1 MTLDLKSVRFPTEAD
16 ITTRVSTGTGG
27 TEANGTSYAGQ
38 VSADGRYVVF
48 ESDASNLVGGDTND
62 RSDIFRKDLT
72 TGEIVRVSA
81 AADGHQADKGS
92 FNASV
97 SADGRYVMFETD
109 ATNLVAGDTNG
120 LFDVFRKDLVTGEIT
135 IVSTD
140 SAAAQANGAS
150 AGGRIS
156 IDGRH
161 AVFESYAK
169 NLVTGDTNDSSD
181 VFYKDLVTGVVTL
194 VSQTADGNQG
204 DKGSYSSQTS
214 ADGRYIVFE
223 SDATNLVAGDT
234 NLDTDIFRKDLVTG
248 EIVRVSLGANG
259 EGGNVGSYHAQ
270 LSADGRYVVFDSLA
284 DNLVAG
290 DTNLQTDIFRKDL
303 LTGEV
308 VRVSVTA
315 DGTQVGNSSYNA
327 QISPDGR
334 FVLFESDSS
343 DLVPDDPNIM
353 PGVFRKDLV
362 TGEVVRVSST
372 LDGTPVDN
380 SSFSGRFS
388 ADGRFVM
395 FESSA
400 TNLVAGDTNDAKD
413 IFLFDQQ
420 LFANRA
426 AVAQHRYVEAT
437 FDVGAASSVR
447 IAWGDGTTDAVAP
460 SNGTASFHHA
470 YAETGVMT
478 ALVTVSEAGERHIMP
493 FRLDFG
499 AGTLARDTTL
509 ADTVEG
515 GSGVDTLTGDQY
527 ANVLIG
533 HEGNDRL
540 DGGVGTD
547 TAVFAGAKSA
557 YALVKNSDGSITV
570 TGPDGTDTLQNVEIA
585 KFDDTTLDLS
595 TVTPP
600 PPPPSDGGSS
610 GGGGG
615 GGSSGG
621 SGGGGSSGGG
631 GGDSTPTG
639 PVSLS
644 LRGTSRVDRLT
655 GADGNDVIKGLAGND
670 VLKGLSGHD
679 RLYGGAGKDVLYGGA
694 GQDIFVFDA
703 KFNKKTNLDK
713 IADFNVKDD
722 TLWLENSLFK
732 ANKSLYAAI
741 KKGSEAKP
749 AKMASKFFTVGDKAK
764 DANDFFIYDKKTGVL
779 SYDADGSG
787 SKAAVE
793 IATLKKGLKMTSHDF
808 FFV

>member
-1 MTLDLKSVRFPTEAD
+1 MALTLDLKSVRFPTEAD
-16 ITTRVSTGTGG
+16 ITTRISTGAGG
-27 TEANGTSYAGQ
+27 AQADANSYAGQ
-38 VSADGRYVVF
+38 FSADGRYVVFDSEASNLVAGDTNGRSDIFRKDLKTGEVVRLSTDADGSQLASSSYKGWVSGDGRYLTFESDASNLVEGDTNGRIDVFRKDLVTGEIVIVSTNSVGAQAEGNDSYGGRMGADGRFVVFEGFANNLIEGDTNGSSDIFYKNLVTGAITRISQTADGGGGDKGSYSAQISADGRYVVF
-48 ESDASNLVGGDTND
+48 ESDA
-62 RSDIFRKDLT
+62 
-72 TGEIVRVSA
+72 
-81 AADGHQADKGS
+81 
-92 FNASV
+92 
-97 SADGRYVMFETD
+97 
-109 ATNLVAGDTNG
+109 TNL
-120 LFDVFRKDLVTGEIT
+120 
-135 IVSTD
+135 
-140 SAAAQANGAS
+140 AS
-150 AGGRIS
+150 
-156 IDGRH
+156 
-161 AVFESYAK
+161 K
-169 NLVTGDTNDSSD
+169 
-181 VFYKDLVTGVVTL
+181 
-194 VSQTADGNQG
+194 
-204 DKGSYSSQTS
+204 
-214 ADGRYIVFE
+214 
-223 SDATNLVAGDT
+223 DT
-234 NLDTDIFRKDLVTG
+234 NLKSDIYRKDLVTG
-248 EIVRVSLGANG
+248 EIVRVSVNSAG
-259 EGGNVGSYHAQ
+259 EEATGGSYYAHV
-270 LSADGRYVVFDSLA
+270 SADGRYVVFQSDA
-284 DNLVAG
+284 ENLVAG
-290 DTNLQTDIFRKDL
+290 DTNLRSDIFRKDL
-303 LTGEV
+303 VTGEV

-315 DGTQVGNSSYNA
+315 DGAQVSGDSYDA
-327 QISPDGR
+327 QVSPDGR
-334 FVLFESDSS
+334 FVLFDSDSS
-343 DLVPDDPNIM
+343 DLVLNDPNVFS
-353 PGVFRKDLV
+353 GVFRKDLV

-372 LDGTPVDN
+372 PDGTPVDDG
-380 SSFSGRFS
+380 SYFGRFS
-388 ADGRFVM
+388 PDGRFVI
-395 FESSA
+395 FESDAS
-400 TNLVAGDTNDAKD
+400 NLVTGDTNKAKD
-413 IFLFDQQ
+413 IFLTDHE

-437 FDVGAASSVR
+437 FEVGAASTVS
-447 IAWGDGTTDAVAP
+447 IAWGDGATDAVAP
-460 SNGTASFHHA
+460 SGGTASFHHA
-470 YAETGVMT
+470 YAETGVKT
-478 ALVTVSEAGERHIMP
+478 ALVTVAEAGERHIMP

-515 GSGVDTLTGDQY
+515 GSGADALTGDQY

-570 TGPDGTDTLQNVEIA
+570 TGPDGTDTLQNLEFA

-600 PPPPSDGGSS
+600 PPPPPPSD
-610 GGGGG
+610 

-631 GGDSTPTG
+631 GGGSTPTG

-670 VLKGLSGHD
+670 VLKGLSGND
-679 RLYGGAGKDVLYGGA
+679 KLYGGAGKDVLYGGA

-713 IADFNVKDD
+713 IADFTVKDD

-732 ANKSLYAAI
+732 ANKTLYAAV

-764 DANDFFIYDKKTGVL
+764 DANDFFIYDKKKGVL

-793 IATLKKGLKMTSHDF
+793 IATLKKGLKMTYKDF